1 MDTHMWVPASLSGDV
16 ALVAQIT
23 AVLLESWV
31 RGRSSILN
39 ALHSQESLLL
49 ELLSL
54 KTLVSYSQRV
64 FPQLGKKRGELST
77 KQHPGQGVF
86 QTQKWQ
92 QKELEMNGAKTN
104 KTEETKRSTPK
115 NL

>member
-1 MDTHMWVPASLSGDV
+1 MWVPASLSGDV

-54 KTLVSYSQRV
+54 KTLVSYSQCV
-64 FPQLGKKRGELST
+64 FPQLGKKGENFLRSNIRA
-77 KQHPGQGVF
+77 KVCFKPR
-86 QTQKWQ
+86 
-92 QKELEMNGAKTN
+92 NGN
-104 KTEETKRSTPK
+104 KRSLK
-115 NL
+115 